1 VRVYGES
8 KQTGGEWAWRS
19 SVTAWGGWTD
29 LSLRARVLSRRRT
42 RPVRVIQPKTSRFF
56 VAGQV
61 EMVNVLDTI
70 L

>member
-1 VRVYGES
+1 MERASRQGASGRGVRVSLPG
-8 KQTGGEWAWRS
+8 R
-19 SVTAWGGWTD
+19 GGWTD